1 MSYATVRP
9 QNARGLVSAG
19 LYSSASTWM
28 FNLVA
33 QIIRIGNR
41 ANVKTVYMDEVDEAA
56 ADALREASFFVAKSH
71 MPGPSL
77 RALLDLSGLP
87 LILTVREP
95 RDAVASLMLRWGLTF
110 DQALRLVRASA
121 RAIARLAGYQPALL
135 FRYEDGFMD
144 DERSAETVALW
155 LGVTLSAGDRAA
167 LLAELTPQAV
177 RERIVAWQQSG
188 VLGKGPPV
196 LEYEPETHWHAG
208 HVGDGQTGKWSR
220 ILNATQAAR
229 VLYAARSYCEAF
241 DYPTSEPVGSGTE
254 LSFSETGVGTSYL
267 SEGFSE
273 PEPWGIWTNADQ
285 AVITLPLAVPT
296 RKALRLELD
305 LVYAPALC
313 SPPSEALAQV
323 TLNDELVREVR
334 PGRWLPKR
342 WRLVIDHWIPRLAN
356 TDCIRIG
363 FKFAG
368 LGSPAELRSGSDW
381 QRRRLGLVRL
391 RVDYE

>member
-41 ANVKTVYMDEVDEAA
+41 AEVKTVYMDEVDEAA
-56 ADALREASFFVAKSH
+56 AERFAGRRFSWLDLTCADLSVKA
-71 MPGPSL
+71 M
-77 RALLDLSGLP
+77 LDLSGLP
-87 LILTVREP
+87 LILRVRES
-95 RDAVASLMLRWGLTF
+95 RDAVASIMLRWGLTF

-121 RAIARLAGYQPALL
+121 RAVARLAGYQPALL

-144 DERSAETVALW
+144 DERAAETVALW

-208 HVGDGQTGKWSR
+208 HVGDRQTGKWSR

-241 DYPTSEPVGSGTE
+241 DYPTSEPLGSGTE
-254 LSFSETGVGTSYL
+254 LSFSETGIGTSYL

-273 PEPWGIWTNADQ
+273 PELWGI
-285 AVITLPLAVPT
+285 
-296 RKALRLELD
+296 
-305 LVYAPALC
+305 
-313 SPPSEALAQV
+313 
-323 TLNDELVREVR
+323 
-334 PGRWLPKR
+334 
-342 WRLVIDHWIPRLAN
+342 
-356 TDCIRIG
+356 
-363 FKFAG
+363 
-368 LGSPAELRSGSDW
+368 
-381 QRRRLGLVRL
+381 LGLTPIKRS
-391 RVDYE
+391 